1 MMNVD
6 LFMKNFFSN
15 KIEINFD
22 MLSASMKNGI
32 SWEVHCAEVVASDD
46 WSCGGRYVEFFKER
60 LQPRNFSN

>member
-32 SWEVHCAEVVASDD
+32 S
-46 WSCGGRYVEFFKER
+46 
-60 LQPRNFSN
+60 